1 MILNISLA
9 WLQLARQKA
18 RFFVASTGIAFIAVM
33 MFIQVGFQDAL
44 YTSATQLHNNLKG
57 DLFIISNQYQSLTFN
72 QSFPRWYLYQIL
84 GCDGIESV
92 NPLYMQFAKL
102 KNLTNG
108 IKFPIYVLGFDP
120 NQQILTLPDI
130 QKNHKLLQLPNIVLF
145 DSKSRSQF
153 GPIPQDFEL
162 GKPVTLE
169 IFNYTSPIG
178 YKVKVGGLFSLGPS
192 FGVDGNLIVSASTFF
207 QIFEGRSAQN
217 VDIGSINLKPDANPQ
232 KVLAILSAKLPKDVI
247 VITRQDFINLEK
259 NYWTLRAPIGFV
271 FQLMVTMVFVVGVV
285 VVYQILY
292 SNIASHLVE
301 YATLKAMGFKNQ
313 YLLIVVFQQALIL
326 ASFGYI
332 PGFAISIGLYDV
344 AKSVTNL
351 PITMSLDKAAM
362 VLFFII
368 LMCLASGFIS
378 TKKLRKIDP
387 ADFFSHL

>member
-1 MILNISLA
+1 MIINISLA

-18 RFFVASTGIAFIAVM
+18 RFFVASTGIAFIAVL

-57 DLFIISNQYQSLTFN
+57 DLFIISTQYQSLTFN
-72 QSFPRWYLYQIL
+72 QSFPRGYLYQIL

-92 NPLYMQFAKL
+92 SPLYMQFAKL

-108 IKFPIYVLGFDP
+108 IKFPIYVLGFAADRA
-120 NQQILTLPDI
+120 ILKLPII
-130 QKNHKLLQLPNIVLF
+130 QENHSLLQLPNIVLF

-153 GPIPQDFEL
+153 GPIAQDFEQ
-162 GKPVTLE
+162 GKTVMLE
-169 IFNYTSPIG
+169 IFDYISSIG

-207 QIFEGRSAQN
+207 QIFQGRSAQN
-217 VDIGSINLKPDANPQ
+217 VDIGLINLKPDANAQ

-259 NYWTLRAPIGFV
+259 NYWTVRAPIGFV
-271 FQLMVTMVFVVGVV
+271 FQLMVAMVFIVGVV

-292 SNIASHLVE
+292 SNIASHLAE
-301 YATLKAMGFKNQ
+301 YATLKAMGFTNK
-313 YLLIVVFQQALIL
+313 YLLLVVFQQALIL

-344 AKSVTNL
+344 AKGVTNL
-351 PITMSLDKAAM
+351 PISMSVDKAAI
-362 VLFFII
+362 VLLFII
-368 LMCLASGFIS
+368 LMCLASGLIS
-378 TKKLRKIDP
+378 TKKLRHLDP
-387 ADFFSHL
+387 ADFF

>member
-1 MILNISLA
+1 MIVNISLA

-18 RFFVASTGIAFIAVM
+18 RFFVASTGIAFIAVL

-57 DLFIISNQYQSLTFN
+57 DLFIISTQYQSLTFN
-72 QSFPRWYLYQIL
+72 QSFPRWYLYQVL

-102 KNLTNG
+102 KNVITS
-108 IKFPIYVLGFDP
+108 IKFPIHVLAFEP
-120 NQQILTLPDI
+120 NEAIIKLPSIQQ
-130 QKNHKLLQLPNIVLF
+130 NYSLLQLPNTVFF

-153 GPIPQDFEL
+153 GSIPQDFEQ
-162 GKPVTLE
+162 GKSVTLE
-169 IFNYTSPIG
+169 IFNYTSSIG

-192 FGVDGNLIVSASTFF
+192 FGVDGNLIVSSSTFF
-207 QIFEGRSAQN
+207 QIFQGRSARN
-217 VDIGSINLKPDANPQ
+217 VDIGLINLKADANPQ

-247 VITRQDFINLEK
+247 VMTREDFINLEK

-292 SNIASHLVE
+292 SNIASHLAE
-301 YATLKAMGFKNQ
+301 YATLKAMGFKNK
-313 YLLIVVFQQALIL
+313 YLLFLVFQQALIL

-344 AKSVTNL
+344 AQSVTNL
-351 PITMSLDKAAM
+351 PISMSVDKAAI

-368 LMCLASGFIS
+368 LMCLASGLIS
-378 TKKLRKIDP
+378 TKKLRNVDP
-387 ADFFSHL
+387 ADFF